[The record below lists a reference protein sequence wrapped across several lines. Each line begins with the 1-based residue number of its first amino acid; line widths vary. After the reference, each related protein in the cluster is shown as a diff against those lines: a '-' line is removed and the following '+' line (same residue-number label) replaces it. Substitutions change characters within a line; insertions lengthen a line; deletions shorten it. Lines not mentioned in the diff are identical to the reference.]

1 MSHQISCYD
10 GVLTVRLDGRANAQE
25 VYQDVRSNLDNQS
38 TPVIAILDLTLATNF
53 DQPLKSMFYRACQH
67 HQVAHVGIC
76 GVNPEVS
83 KDVNDLLP
91 VLRRVC
97 RVVVSET
104 EADLRADL
112 GLAAPLPHQP
122 KLSGMLAYLK
132 SSDHLQDRRL

>member
-10 GVLTVRLDGRANAQE
+10 GVLTVRLDGRANAQD
-25 VYQDVRSNLDNQS
+25 VYQDIRASLDNQS
-38 TPVIAILDLTLATNF
+38 TPVIAILDLTLAASF
-53 DQPLKSMFYRACQH
+53 DQQLKSAIYRACQH
-67 HQVAHVGIC
+67 HQLAHVGIC

-83 KDVNDLLP
+83 KDVNDVLP
-91 VLRRVC
+91 VLRRVR

-112 GLAAPLPHQP
+112 GLAAPLPQQR

-132 SSDHLQDRRL
+132 KSERPT